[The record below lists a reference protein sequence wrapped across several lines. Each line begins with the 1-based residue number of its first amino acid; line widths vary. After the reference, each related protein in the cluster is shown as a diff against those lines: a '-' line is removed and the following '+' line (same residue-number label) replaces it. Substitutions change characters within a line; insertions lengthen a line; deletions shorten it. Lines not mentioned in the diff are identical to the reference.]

1 MMLIKNVE
9 TYNCDTEVEADSLIE
24 KMRNEESEGT
34 FELKKYT
41 KERKE
46 KKPTKADP
54 EGLEFWICTFYKL
67 YI

>member
-1 MMLIKNVE
+1 MFSVQFIVSS
-9 TYNCDTEVEADSLIE
+9 D
-24 KMRNEESEGT
+24 

-46 KKPTKADP
+46 KKPTKAEP